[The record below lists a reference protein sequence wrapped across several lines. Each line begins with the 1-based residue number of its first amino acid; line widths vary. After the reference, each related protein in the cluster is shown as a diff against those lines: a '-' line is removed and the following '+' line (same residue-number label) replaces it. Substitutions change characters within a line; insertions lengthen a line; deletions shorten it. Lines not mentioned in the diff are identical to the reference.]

1 MSERAYSEEL
11 NKEISAIRAHSE
23 SLDGHLKSAKAFHC
37 YDSCCRIKLTCSNW
51 EKEVA
56 KRIYFTPSS
65 REALHS
71 IACSTVSSDEEKHQV
86 EIETEE
92 GKKTISKN
100 GIIAMKKANDSSK
113 SSHNKDNNTLDLETE
128 KKERRNGV
136 SKDKKGIEN
145 RNVSSIKTYVNFY
158 YDNEIDNNARNI
170 RVDGELV
177 SLEMLFVDAKEEIP
191 TGINR
196 IFFGDAI
203 VATPVFNDELVAFE
217 FVDADKKIIY
227 ANKKMLLTRISSR
240 ILNKYLDKKVE
251 CKFFFRGCIGNNGK
265 FESFNGKNYC
275 DIYILE

>member
-1 MSERAYSEEL
+1 M
-11 NKEISAIRAHSE
+11 
-23 SLDGHLKSAKAFHC
+23 F
-37 YDSCCRIKLTCSNW
+37 KLG
-51 EKEVA
+51 KKDA
-56 KRIYFTPSS
+56 KRIYFTPSN
-65 REALHS
+65 REDLHS

-113 SSHNKDNNTLDLETE
+113 SSHNRDDNTLDLETE

-158 YDNEIDNNARNI
+158 YDTEIDNNVRNI

-203 VATPVFNDELVAFE
+203 VSTPIFNDELVAFE
-217 FVDADKKIIY
+217 FVDADKEIIY